1 MMGKKGSQ
9 RSLNIARREK
19 PLEKPRRLTMKQQ
32 IFVEGVLR
40 HGNATKAAREAGYKH
55 PNVRGAQNLVKLSIS
70 KTLQQRRGETVS
82 APKIDI
88 DYVSKFLARF
98 QALPIKKE
106 SPVQSPGANLRLL
119 GKKRKKWLITATHS

>member
-1 MMGKKGSQ
+1 MSTN
-9 RSLNIARREK
+9 RATRPRRVTTVTPQATKES
-19 PLEKPRRLTMKQQ
+19 RRLTMKQQ

-55 PNVRGAQNLVKLSIS
+55 PNVQGAQNLVKLSIS

-98 QALPIKKE
+98 QGSAYKKGIAG
-106 SPVQSPGANLRLL
+106 SKPST
-119 GKKRKKWLITATHS
+119 KI